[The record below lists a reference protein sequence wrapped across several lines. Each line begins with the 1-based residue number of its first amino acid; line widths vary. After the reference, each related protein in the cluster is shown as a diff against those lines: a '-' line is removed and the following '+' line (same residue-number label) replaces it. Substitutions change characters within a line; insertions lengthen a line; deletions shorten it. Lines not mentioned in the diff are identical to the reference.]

1 MEEMRRFGGILHD
14 AMAGAWRDSQFQQRI
29 RNEERRYRYQSPV
42 NAAAVTSNNS
52 PWGNIRDAHANLDE
66 FGIPNDDPFIQDC
79 HPLSDKR
86 TTNHRIQ
93 GDNDFI
99 FLPHFRFRPENEG
112 WASVS
117 NLDVFFQSLYHYY
130 YHRGLVPIISRGVV
144 ESVTLLFTL
153 LLSVFLFAYV
163 DWKKLARCSDENS
176 CEADFMKS
184 YILEHP
190 FQKRTLWNFVVILYC
205 FIFCVYGA
213 FAVLQQAN
221 TVQQAINAK
230 WVFEERLG
238 ISSRK
243 LLGGAVDWDRD
254 VVAKLIA
261 LQQSGEYRVA
271 IHNNG
276 QGLNALVIANRILR
290 KENFMIAFF
299 NRGLLDLNIPSLSSI
314 SNSFFCSS
322 LEVRTRFFFLK
333 ALVSKLLSNSILFGF
348 CCSGAY
354 TFAF

>member
-1 MEEMRRFGGILHD
+1 MEELRRFGGIFHE
-14 AMAGAWRDSQFQQRI
+14 AMAGAWRESQYQQRI
-29 RNEERRYRYQSPV
+29 RSEERRYRYQSPV
-42 NAAAVTSNNS
+42 NAAAVASRNRTLEY
-52 PWGNIRDAHANLDE
+52 IDDAPANLDE
-66 FGIPNDDPFIQDC
+66 FGIPNEDPFIQDC
-79 HPLSDKR
+79 SPFDRKS
-86 TTNHRIQ
+86 TNHRPQ
-93 GDNDFI
+93 RDNDFI
-99 FLPHFRFRPENEG
+99 FLPFFRFRPENEG

-130 YHRGLVPIISRGVV
+130 YHRGLVPIIGRGVV

-163 DWKKLARCSDENS
+163 DWQQLAQCTDESS
-176 CEADFMKS
+176 CKDDFMKS

-190 FQKRTLWNFVVILYC
+190 FQQRTLWNFVVILYC
-205 FIFCVYGA
+205 FIFCFYGA

-254 VVAKLIA
+254 VVAKLIT

-271 IHNNG
+271 IHNGG

-290 KENFMIAFF
+290 KENFMVALF
-299 NRGLLDLNIPSLSSI
+299 NRGLLDFNIPSLSSI

-322 LEVRTRFFFLK
+322 LEVRTRFL
-333 ALVSKLLSNSILFGF
+333 SKNIDSSAIV
-348 CCSGAY
+348 
-354 TFAF
+354 